1 MAKLMKTFIGQLG
14 GMATRLAGG
23 DDGAERA
30 DSGTGADVDDASSC
44 NSVKA
49 PTELSSKLS
58 LSSGEEDRDSHGG
71 AAGECPAKRGYLSKW
86 TNYLH
91 GWQERYVV
99 VAEGILSYYKSESD
113 TQFGCRGSISLHQVR
128 LLLHEFDEL
137 RFDIR
142 VHDCTYFFR
151 TTSREELMYWTDTVE
166 GNKRHLAETG
176 FSMGHIRRQPSIL
189 SLSAISQ
196 ASTSS
201 SKLGYDFHTKL
212 AEIETY
218 RDILCRQVDTLQGY
232 FDSLAAE
239 NNGAG
244 TYAYKLYSSVVT
256 AENKAPDP
264 PTELSYIL
272 TWTWVAPLC

>member
-166 GNKRHLAETG
+166 GNKV
-176 FSMGHIRRQPSIL
+176 SPS
-189 SLSAISQ
+189 
-196 ASTSS
+196 
-201 SKLGYDFHTKL
+201 
-212 AEIETY
+212 
-218 RDILCRQVDTLQGY
+218 VTLR
-232 FDSLAAE
+232 A
-239 NNGAG
+239 
-244 TYAYKLYSSVVT
+244 
-256 AENKAPDP
+256 
-264 PTELSYIL
+264 
-272 TWTWVAPLC
+272 